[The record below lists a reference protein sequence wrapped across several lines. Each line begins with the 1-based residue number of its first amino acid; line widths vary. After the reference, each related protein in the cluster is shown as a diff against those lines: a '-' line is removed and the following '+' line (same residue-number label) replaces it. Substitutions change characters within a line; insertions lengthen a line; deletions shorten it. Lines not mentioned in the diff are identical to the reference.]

1 MVLTRQSKRGAP
13 RSTGPKASARPSAAD
28 AYENLLRAIE
38 SGAFP
43 PGARLREVELASRFG
58 ISRTPVREVLQRLE
72 LQGLVVHEPH
82 HGAVVATLDYAQITE
97 LYQMRE
103 VLEGTAARMAATH
116 ATEPEIALLD
126 DMLTRDS
133 QLLGDPDRLAETN
146 KAFHNH
152 IRNTA
157 RNRYLVTMLE
167 SLRLSLALLGRTTLA
182 VPGRGA
188 ESVAEHRAIVERIAA
203 RDPEGAEA
211 AARAHIRAAFRSR
224 IRLNQSRFETTPPA
238 TG

>member
-1 MVLTRQSKRGAP
+1 MKRQTRGDAP
-13 RSTGPKASARPSAAD
+13 RATGTAGPARPNAAD

-43 PGARLREVELASRFG
+43 SGARLREVDLAARFG
-58 ISRTPVREVLQRLE
+58 TSRTPVRDALKRLA

-82 HGAVVATLDYAQITE
+82 HGAAVATLDYAQISE

-103 VLEGTAARMAATH
+103 LLEGTAARMAASH
-116 ATEPEIALLD
+116 ATEPEIALLEA
-126 DMLTRDS
+126 MVAQDS
-133 QLLGDPDRLAETN
+133 RLLGDPDRLAETN
-146 KAFHNH
+146 KAFHNQ

-167 SLRLSLALLGRTTLA
+167 SLRLPLALLGRTTLA
-182 VPGRGA
+182 VPGRSA
-188 ESVAEHRAIVERIAA
+188 ESIAEHRAIVEKIAA

-211 AARAHIRAAFRSR
+211 AARAHIRAAFHNR
-224 IRLNQSRFETTPPA
+224 IRLNQGMFDDTMTA
-238 TG
+238 GL